1 MQITIQ
7 KILNFSV
14 FYTAV
19 KDQKLPLKTAY
30 RLSKIANAIDSEI
43 QFYHNKLQG
52 IIAQYAEKDENGK
65 TKLTEDGMNIKLRA
79 GVEEECYSAINELQQ
94 LEIELPDIYFSID
107 DFANVEL
114 TPIEFS
120 AIMPFVE
127 E

>member
-14 FYTAV
+14 FYAAV

-30 RLSKIANAIDSEI
+30 HLSKLANAIDSEI

-52 IIAQYAEKDENGK
+52 IIAQYAEKDENGQP
-65 TKLTEDGMNIKLRA
+65 KLTDDGMNIKLCA

-94 LEIELPDIYFSID
+94 LEVELPDIHFSID

-114 TPIEFS
+114 TPIEFG
-120 AIMPFVE
+120 AVMPFVE
-127 E
+127 D